1 MNTLNDLPN
10 DLPDLTMLEDHS
22 SAAFIQYN
30 LLRGKVYAALGDVRR
45 SIGKLVAEIRVND
58 TPGRAANEETTRYL
72 VRLATDVRVFRDCY
86 QSAVHDFSRLRE
98 CPENVSMPTA
108 QEILDLPS
116 SEFRLLREYRENV
129 AVSSGED
136 ILALLTSE
144 DIAQVISA
152 EISGVKEMKAENLF
166 EAVFP
171 SRCPEQGVFPV
182 LLLSQQ
188 MLNSPK
194 RCNLEDPTLHSVHR
208 WPVISA
214 HQLAAF
220 FADDALVRPA
230 FLCAP
235 RLFLMS
241 DGTFRELPR
250 MHIASHTI
258 AADNFL

>member
-1 MNTLNDLPN
+1 
-10 DLPDLTMLEDHS
+10 MLEDRVRGIALEDIESQSQS

-30 LLRGKVYAALGDVRR
+30 LLRGKVYAALGDVWH

-58 TPGRAANEETTRYL
+58 TPGQAANEETTRYL
-72 VRLATDVRVFRDCY
+72 VRLATDVRVSRDCY
-86 QSAVHDFSRLRE
+86 QSAVHDFSRLRQ

-152 EISGVKEMKAENLF
+152 EISGVKEMKTGERRTENLF

-188 MLNSPK
+188 EIEQQTGAIAIGLRSRCSTALN
-194 RCNLEDPTLHSVHR
+194 
-208 WPVISA
+208 
-214 HQLAAF
+214 
-220 FADDALVRPA
+220 VRM
-230 FLCAP
+230 FC
-235 RLFLMS
+235 RR
-241 DGTFRELPR
+241 T
-250 MHIASHTI
+250 
-258 AADNFL
+258 